1 LTPTPNQLEPDVVA
15 SAPRSRPF
23 SSLPDWV
30 KVWQRRGSAGPAVN
44 GRSLRPTVRSIR
56 SAVESEQSR
65 LTQMA
70 AALSYRTIFG
80 MIPVLVVS
88 LVALKA
94 FTTPAQI
101 ESLLG
106 QGMRLAGLDKI
117 AVDAGDMPVISGE
130 PQPDSGSDPQAA
142 SKENGPNTPVP
153 SDTSAADPPSTNTGS
168 TRLDQWIKTTA
179 LSFDK
184 FSLSAIGYAGIA
196 MLIYA
201 AVSMLVEIEHCFNQ
215 IFRVPSG
222 RSWTRRIT
230 HYWTLLTLGTVL
242 LAATFVVGQRF
253 EKWMTEFTQA
263 GRFVGAD
270 KISVNAIAFL
280 TTVLISTLLFLLAYT
295 VIPNTRVKLRPALVG
310 ALVAAILWE
319 TGKWAF
325 SQYLVYSTSYQ
336 KFYGSIA
343 LIPLFLLW
351 IYAAWMIVLFGL
363 YVTYQLQHV
372 RTRTIAQPV
381 DSIEPAIIDPG
392 SIVSVMG
399 GLAVEFQ
406 SGKSIEARDLAKKLG
421 LYEPAVGQM
430 LGRLAEAG
438 QVHRISKGEL
448 REDEFVLARPP
459 EMIDAEQVLLLGEE
473 MAGLNTAD
481 LPEGFARS
489 IREGR
494 LASVRGKTL
503 ASFLPAPSNQL
514 ASSSQTV
521 PSTQPSVSKA
531 NPAITDSSA
540 GAHSDTPANG
550 HIADSGPHSGTIK
563 LGPANGIAPIEMPF
577 RSGPSKK
584 A

>member
-1 LTPTPNQLEPDVVA
+1 
-15 SAPRSRPF
+15 
-23 SSLPDWV
+23 
-30 KVWQRRGSAGPAVN
+30 
-44 GRSLRPTVRSIR
+44 
-56 SAVESEQSR
+56 
-65 LTQMA
+65 MA

-106 QGMRLAGLDKI
+106 QAMRLAGLDKI
-117 AVDAGDMPVISGE
+117 AVDGADMPMLGIE
-130 PQPDSGSDPQAA
+130 PSSDTAMGPPLPDLAVAPPTTIDVKPPTGLDP
-142 SKENGPNTPVP
+142 GLPVP
-153 SDTSAADPPSTNTGS
+153 NQEARPVTSDAANSANTGS
-168 TRLDQWIKTTA
+168 QRLDQWIQTTA
-179 LSFDK
+179 MSFDK

-201 AVSMLVEIEHCFNQ
+201 AVSMLVEIEHSFNQ
-215 IFRVPSG
+215 IFRVPTG
-222 RSWTRRIT
+222 RSWIRRIT

-253 EKWMTEFTQA
+253 EQWMTEFTQT

-280 TTVLISTLLFLLAYT
+280 TTVAISTMLFLLAYT
-295 VIPNTRVKLRPALVG
+295 VIPNTRVKLRPALAG

-325 SQYLVYSTSYQ
+325 SKYLSYSTSYQ

-372 RTRTIAQPV
+372 RTRTVAQPV
-381 DSIEPAIIDPG
+381 DAAEPAIIDPG
-392 SIVSVMG
+392 SILSVMG
-399 GLAVEFQ
+399 GLATEFQ
-406 SGKSIEARDLAKKLG
+406 TGKSVDSRSLAKKLG
-421 LYEPAVGQM
+421 LYEPAVTQM

-438 QVHRISKGEL
+438 LVHRIQKGEN
-448 REDEFVLARPP
+448 RDDEFALARPP
-459 EMIDAEQVLLLGEE
+459 QSIDAEQVLRLGEDL
-473 MAGLNTAD
+473 AGLSDESVGSGVAKTLRD
-481 LPEGFARS
+481 
-489 IREGR
+489 GR
-494 LASVRGKTL
+494 LASIRGKTL
-503 ASFLPAPSNQL
+503 ANLLPDEPPRVAPPLAAEVAETNPNSAATETRPEATTDVPAAPRVTDLPLNGHVAEVESSPSNKR
-514 ASSSQTV
+514 
-521 PSTQPSVSKA
+521 P
-531 NPAITDSSA
+531 
-540 GAHSDTPANG
+540 
-550 HIADSGPHSGTIK
+550 TID
-563 LGPANGIAPIEMPF
+563 LPF
-577 RSGPSKK
+577 RAGPKR